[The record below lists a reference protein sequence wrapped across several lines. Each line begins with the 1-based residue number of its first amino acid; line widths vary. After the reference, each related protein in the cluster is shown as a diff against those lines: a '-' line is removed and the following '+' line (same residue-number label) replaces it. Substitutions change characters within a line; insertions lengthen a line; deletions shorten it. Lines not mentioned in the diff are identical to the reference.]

1 MESTW
6 PKECTN
12 KSWPSIQVTGLF
24 IATTRGWLKKTRTRS
39 NSIPAIRRFRFRSTS
54 TPKAAIACCNKAIR
68 SWRSFSWPMR
78 KKRCR
83 SVGNSTSDSPN
94 QNLRNLWTKR
104 DVMNLT
110 TNYLG
115 MVLKNPLVVSSSPLS
130 HTVDSIRRLEDAGAA
145 AVVMHSLFEEQIGFD
160 SYYID
165 YHLTQGIDSYAESI
179 SYFPD
184 MQSYNVG
191 PDQYLNLL
199 RRAKE
204 AVDVPII
211 GSLNG
216 ASVGGWTDYA
226 TMIEEAGAD
235 ALELNVYYLPTST
248 EITGFEVEALYL
260 DILAAVRQAVTIPV
274 AVKLSPFF
282 SSTANMANRLV
293 AQGADGLVLFN
304 RFYQPDFDLEN
315 LEVTPRLVLSNSN
328 ELRLPLR
335 WVAILFGRLKA
346 DLAIT
351 SGIHTSQDVIK
362 GLMAG
367 AKVTMMASELLQNG
381 LRRIPQVLT
390 EIVSWL
396 EERS

>member
-1 MESTW
+1 
-6 PKECTN
+6 
-12 KSWPSIQVTGLF
+12 
-24 IATTRGWLKKTRTRS
+24 
-39 NSIPAIRRFRFRSTS
+39 
-54 TPKAAIACCNKAIR
+54 
-68 SWRSFSWPMR
+68 
-78 KKRCR
+78 
-83 SVGNSTSDSPN
+83 
-94 QNLRNLWTKR
+94 
-104 DVMNLT
+104 MNLT

-115 MVLKNPLVVSSSPLS
+115 MTLKNPIVASSSPLS
-130 HTVDSIRRLEDAGAA
+130 HTIDSIRRLEDAGAA
-145 AVVMHSLFEEQIGFD
+145 AVVMYSLFEEQIGFD

-191 PDQYLNLL
+191 PDEYMNLI

-204 AVDVPII
+204 AVDIPII

-226 TMIEEAGAD
+226 TLIEEAGAD
-235 ALELNVYYLPTST
+235 GLELNVYYLPANP
-248 EITGFEVEALYL
+248 EVTGAEVETLYL
-260 DILAAVRQAVTIPV
+260 DILSAVRQTVTIPL

-282 SSTANMANRLV
+282 SSIANMTSRL
-293 AQGADGLVLFN
+293 ADHGADGLVLFN

-315 LEVTPRLVLSNSN
+315 LEVAPRLVLSNSN

-335 WVAILFGRLKA
+335 WVAILFGRLSV
-346 DLAIT
+346 DFAIT

-367 AKVTMMASELLQNG
+367 ANVTMMASELLQNG
-381 LRRIPQVLT
+381 VRRVGQVLNELVT
-390 EIVSWL
+390 WL
-396 EERS
+396 NEHEYESVMQMIGAMSQKHCAEPAAFERANYMKMLQSYRPLN

>member
-1 MESTW
+1 
-6 PKECTN
+6 
-12 KSWPSIQVTGLF
+12 
-24 IATTRGWLKKTRTRS
+24 
-39 NSIPAIRRFRFRSTS
+39 
-54 TPKAAIACCNKAIR
+54 
-68 SWRSFSWPMR
+68 
-78 KKRCR
+78 
-83 SVGNSTSDSPN
+83 
-94 QNLRNLWTKR
+94 
-104 DVMNLT
+104 MNLT

-115 MVLKNPLVVSSSPLS
+115 MLLKNPIVASSSPLS
-130 HTVDSIRRLEDAGAA
+130 HNVDSIRRLEDAGAA
-145 AVVMHSLFEEQIGFD
+145 AVVMYSLFEEQIGFD

-165 YHLTQGIDSYAESI
+165 HHLTQGTDSYAEAI

-191 PDQYLNLL
+191 PDEYLNLI

-204 AVDVPII
+204 AVKIPII

-226 TMIEEAGAD
+226 TLIEEAGAD
-235 ALELNVYYLPTST
+235 ALELNVYYLPTNT
-248 EITGFEVEALYL
+248 TITGDEVEALYL
-260 DILAAVRQAVTIPV
+260 DILSAVREVVTIPV

-282 SSTANMANRLV
+282 SSIANMASRLSG
-293 AQGADGLVLFN
+293 QGADGLVLFN

-315 LEVTPRLVLSNSN
+315 FEVATRLVLSNSN

-335 WVAILFGRLKA
+335 WVAILYGRVNA

-351 SGIHTSQDVIK
+351 SGVHTSQDVIK

-381 LRRIPQVLT
+381 IRRIGQVLNELVT
-390 EIVSWL
+390 WL
-396 EERS
+396 NDREYESVTQMIGAMSQKHCAEPAAFERANYMKMLQSYRPLN